1 MATEAELKTMFAD
14 KLENLDNNSVKKS
27 DFDSLANE
35 LKHSIK
41 DKEDDHKNSADSFIE
56 HMTTCTDKNCSM
68 HMLGDDMKKHGFL
81 SGYALAKKE
90 FTGEGV

>member
-14 KLENLDNNSVKKS
+14 KLESLDKNSVKKS
-27 DFDSLANE
+27 DFDSLVNE

-41 DKEDDHKNSADSFIE
+41 DKQDDHKDSAESFID
-56 HMTTCTDKNCSM
+56 HMTTCTDKSCSM
-68 HMLGDDMKKHGFL
+68 NMLGDDIKKHGFL

-90 FTGEGV
+90 HTGKGV

>member
-1 MATEAELKTMFAD
+1 MATEAQLKTMFAD
-14 KLENLDNNSVKKS
+14 KSANLNNNTVKKS

-56 HMTTCTDKNCSM
+56 LMTTCTDKNCSM

>member
-14 KLENLDNNSVKKS
+14 KLESLDNNTVKKT
-27 DFDSLANE
+27 DFDSLVNE

-41 DKEDDHKNSADSFIE
+41 DKEDDHKDSADSFIE
-56 HMTTCTDKNCSM
+56 HMTTCTDKGCSM
-68 HMLGDDMKKHGFL
+68 NMLGDDMKKHGFL

-90 FTGEGV
+90 FTGKGV

>member
-14 KLENLDNNSVKKS
+14 KLERLDKNSVKKS
-27 DFDSLANE
+27 DFDSLVNE

-41 DKEDDHKNSADSFIE
+41 DKQDDHKDSAESFID
-56 HMTTCTDKNCSM
+56 HMTTCTDKSCSM
-68 HMLGDDMKKHGFL
+68 NMLGDDIKKHGFL

-90 FTGEGV
+90 HTGKGV

>member
-14 KLENLDNNSVKKS
+14 KLESLDNNTVKKS
-27 DFDSLANE
+27 DFDSLVNE
-35 LKHSIK
+35 LKQAIK

-68 HMLGDDMKKHGFL
+68 HMLGDDIKKHGFL